1 MKPTA
6 AQLEKVQEI
15 LSTTEQWLRNYQTHK
30 LSDVPEMTAAFPLV
44 QDAYKKAKVI
54 ITKYPNAAALGAP
67 VKESVVSM
75 NPLKMWDDL
84 QNAWKNSQLLN
95 AIAGGFTLDNAAN
108 IVKEAG
114 DFISLA
120 EMVTGIVGKIPGMS
134 SISKT
139 VQEWLTKARA
149 ALAKAQTG
157 LQLLNTFKSLSG
169 AYDKFKGLLDG
180 KLKLDGK
187 FTQEVKG
194 FLASAGQLLTG
205 LKQIPGDTDKAG
217 AVQKWIDSLSDVLSK
232 AGGVVDLALGDKD
245 GNGLP
250 DWYDKIKASI
260 DDYTKLTSWI
270 PGISIDDTMLAK
282 AREIQAEI
290 EKWLAAAT
298 KFGKQFQNL
307 IKELQTS
314 LAQVKKFIGG
324 MAKFVDAIK
333 KGDWKSVYDQV
344 KAAWRDL
351 EKLTGFIP
359 GTDIDDKII
368 AKAQALKAS
377 IDGWLTKFSGMG
389 GDLFDKIEEVKK
401 MAAKVTS
408 FIDEGKK
415 FVDAV
420 KNGDWATVF
429 DSLKAAYTN
438 IDKLTGFIPGTNID
452 DKAIAKVQELKQ
464 KLEDFLTKTTGMG
477 GTLLDKI
484 EEVKKMVEKTKGYI
498 EEGKK
503 FIDAVK
509 NGDWKTVFE
518 SLKAGYNNIDKLTGF
533 LPMTDVDDKIIAQV
547 QSLKA
552 GMEAFI
558 KQHLGGESG
567 DPFAA
572 AQEIMQLMGKVNS
585 FSNSLKK
592 FADDVK
598 NGNWTAVFEQIKTA
612 WLSLDGK
619 IDLVKF
625 TNIDDKV
632 IAKVQG
638 IKKMVDDFLT
648 KTTGVAGLENQIAQV
663 KGWIGTI
670 QKVIDFGKGIVTDL
684 QNGDYKSLFN
694 KIVKAWSDLGNLDD
708 IFKGTKL
715 EDGLLAKIQGVQKD
729 IEAFIS
735 KATGGVLSGDLAT
748 MVKQVEEYKK
758 KVEGAIGFFKALKG
772 DIQNKDFASA
782 IKRVLTAWGD
792 LSKMSGGFIPGT
804 NLDDKLIAKSAEVKK
819 IIEDFLAK
827 YSGGALSGDL
837 LNMFNQVLEYK
848 KLLEG
853 FIEEVTGLWEDIKSG
868 NWSLVYERMKKGV
881 EEIEKRKG
889 DIIPGTTIDEV
900 LYQKAKA
907 LKEQGVLFLADL
919 LKRGTKDERIAQIQT
934 WIGDVGGIIDLFFS
948 KKPIVDKSEL
958 YAKDDIVIEV
968 PPLEQLDKAQQDKLM
983 EELGATKGGV
993 REKLRVALA
1002 SITKE
1007 TAKVHKDI
1015 DAAYLEALK
1024 RNVESVA
1031 PIRDAKAYFEGVA
1044 AEQKRIIEIIKKITN
1059 LVIDVV
1065 TVALLPTG
1073 AGPLVGAA
1081 LKFVTGAGSLSD
1093 VVSQIKTGNPIA
1105 DAAIQ
1110 LGGGLLS
1117 TAFTK
1122 PNMQPLVEVGGAELK
1137 NMFDTLV
1144 SEKYL
1149 YIKQHV
1155 TDAHNKIFQ
1164 AADGF
1169 KEVTDD
1175 KLQEIQAN
1183 VLSLVQQWKGIYA
1196 QIKDKYLAPQS
1207 TRVDVKKAYMQALR
1221 MLYCGWL
1228 ANNKDITLIDRI
1240 VDDLNSNDKTGNI
1253 AASAGVKLTKGVG
1266 AKIARGLGQI
1276 FGSWLSFGEG
1286 KKLKE
1291 LAKFGMKEAALL
1303 SVPTKWKGVL

>member
-15 LSTTEQWLRNYQTHK
+15 LSTTEQWLRNYQAHK
-30 LSDVPEMTAAFPLV
+30 LSDVPEMTAALPLV
-44 QDAYKKAKVI
+44 NDAYKKAKVI
-54 ITKYPNAAALGAP
+54 IGKYPTAAALGAP
-67 VKESVVSM
+67 AKETKSSL
-75 NPLKMWDDL
+75 NPLKLWDDL
-84 QNAWKNSQLLN
+84 QAKWANSQLIS
-95 AIAGGFTLDNAAN
+95 AITGGFTLENAPN
-108 IVKEAG
+108 IITEAG

-120 EMVTGIVGKIPGMS
+120 ETVSGLVGKIPGMG

-139 VQEWLTKARA
+139 VQEWLAKART
-149 ALAKAQTG
+149 ALSKAQTG
-157 LQLLNTFKSLSG
+157 LQLLNTFKGLSG
-169 AYDKFKGLLDG
+169 SFDKFKGLLDG

-194 FLASAGQLLTG
+194 FIASAGQLLTG
-205 LKQIPGDTDKAG
+205 LKQIPGDTDKVG
-217 AVQKWIDSLSDVLSK
+217 ATQKWIDSLSEVLSK
-232 AGGVVDLALGDKD
+232 AGGVVDAALEDKD

-260 DDYTKLTSWI
+260 TDYTSLTSLI
-270 PGISIDDTMLAK
+270 PGINIDDKMLAK

-290 EKWLAAAT
+290 EKWLSVAT
-298 KFGKQFQNL
+298 KFGKKFQNL
-307 IKELQTS
+307 VKDLQGS

-324 MAKFVDAIK
+324 MAKFADAVK
-333 KGDWKSVYDQV
+333 NGDWKSVYDQV

-351 EKLTGFIP
+351 DKLTGFIP
-359 GTDIDDKII
+359 GTDLDEKAI

-377 IDGWLTKFSGMG
+377 LEGFLTKFTGMG
-389 GDLFDKIEEVKK
+389 GDIFDKIEEVKQ
-401 MAAKVTS
+401 MVSKVTS

-415 FVDAV
+415 FVDAL
-420 KNGDWATVF
+420 KNGDWGTVF
-429 DSLKAAYTN
+429 ESLKTAYTN
-438 IDKLTGFIPGTNID
+438 IDKLTGFIPGTDID
-452 DKAIAKVQELKQ
+452 DKAIAKVQELKK

-477 GTLLDKI
+477 GNLLDKI

-498 EEGKK
+498 DEGKK
-503 FIDAVK
+503 FIDAIK
-509 NGDWKTVFE
+509 NGDWKTVYNSIKE
-518 SLKAGYNNIDKLTGF
+518 GYNNIDKLTGF
-533 LPMTDVDDKIIAQV
+533 LPFTDADDKIIAQV
-547 QSLKA
+547 QALKA
-552 GMEAFI
+552 GMENFL
-558 KQHLGGESG
+558 KQKLGGNG
-567 DPFAA
+567 DIFQAIE
-572 AQEIMQLMGKVNS
+572 EIKGLYGKVNS
-585 FSNSLKK
+585 FASGLKK

-598 NGNWTAVFEQIKTA
+598 SGNWTAVFDQIKSA
-612 WLSLDGK
+612 WTSLDGK

-625 TNIDDKV
+625 TNIDDKL

-648 KTTGVAGLENQIAQV
+648 KTTGVSGLENQIAQV
-663 KGWIGTI
+663 KGWVGTI
-670 QKVIDFGKGIVTDL
+670 QKVIDFGKGIVTDI

-708 IFKGTKL
+708 IFKGTKI
-715 EDGLLAKIQGVQKD
+715 EDGFLAKIQGVQKD

-735 KATGGVLSGDLAT
+735 KATGGVLSGDLAA

-758 KVEGAIGFFKALKG
+758 RVEGAIGFVKALTG
-772 DIQNKDFASA
+772 DIQNKDFGAA
-782 IKRVLTAWGD
+782 IKRVLGAWGD
-792 LSKMSGGFIPGT
+792 LSKMSGGFIAGT
-804 NLDDKLIAKSAEVKK
+804 NLDEKLIKKSGEVKK
-819 IIEDFLAK
+819 IIEDFITK

-837 LNMFNQVLEYK
+837 LNMFNQVLDYK
-848 KLLEG
+848 KQLEG
-853 FIEEVTGLWEDIKSG
+853 FIDEVTGLWEDIQSG
-868 NWSLVYERMKKGV
+868 NWSLVYERLKKGV

-889 DIIPGTTIDEV
+889 DIIPGTSIDEV

-907 LKEQGVLFLADL
+907 LKEQGILFLADL
-919 LKRGTKDERIAQIQT
+919 LKRGTQDERIAQIQS

-948 KKPIVDKSEL
+948 KKPIIDKSEL

-968 PPLEQLDKAQQDKLM
+968 PELEQLDNAQQDKLLA
-983 EELGATKGGV
+983 ELGATKGGI
-993 REKLRVALA
+993 REKLKVALS

-1007 TAKVHKDI
+1007 TTQIHKDI
-1015 DAAYLEALK
+1015 DAAYVEALQ
-1024 RNVESVA
+1024 RNIDSVG
-1031 PIRDAKAYFEGVA
+1031 PVKDAKAYFEGVA

-1081 LKFVTGAGSLSD
+1081 LKFVTGAGSLTD

-1117 TAFTK
+1117 SAFTK
-1122 PNMQPLVEVGGAELK
+1122 PNMGVLVEVGGAELK
-1137 NMFDTLV
+1137 NMFDKLV
-1144 SEKYL
+1144 TEKYL

-1155 TDAHNKIFQ
+1155 TDAHNKIHE

-1169 KEVTDD
+1169 VQVPDAELAK
-1175 KLQEIQAN
+1175 IQAN
-1183 VLSLVQQWKGIYA
+1183 VLALVQQWKSIYG
-1196 QIKDKYLAPQS
+1196 QIKDKYLSPKS
-1207 TRVDVKKAYMQALR
+1207 TRVDVKKAYMQSLR

-1240 VDDLNSNDKTGNI
+1240 IDDLNSDSKTGNI
-1253 AASAGVKLTKGVG
+1253 AGNAGVKLSKGAG

-1286 KKLKE
+1286 KKIKQ
-1291 LAKFGMKEAALL
+1291 LATFGMKEAALL
-1303 SVPTKWKGVL
+1303 SVPAKWKGVL